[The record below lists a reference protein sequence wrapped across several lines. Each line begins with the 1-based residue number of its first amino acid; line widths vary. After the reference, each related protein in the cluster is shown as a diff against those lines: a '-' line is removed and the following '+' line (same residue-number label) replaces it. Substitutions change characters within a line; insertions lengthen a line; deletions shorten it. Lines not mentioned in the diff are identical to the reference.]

1 MAIGLATWR
10 EKKNDPRGR
19 RLTLMQAD
27 AHTRTS
33 LAGRERNPWPGE
45 GGSATPKENGFW
57 RMLPRFS
64 RDCVPIAQVSAASHA
79 CSVPRWVS
87 LQESPWRT
95 GGREFAYFAL
105 KGNKCEKSNPVPDCW
120 DTLTARG
127 CNTVATSFEQSAH
140 RKHARGVHSKFRFP
154 SLAMHHRQRE
164 GTDSTRPRRRVRRPA
179 SASRSRLA
187 LARPSFLPLTGVA
200 STSLESRSSAC
211 ALASRGTSGLTRQ
224 QLQTPGI
231 WRPRLTNCRC
241 CASRPISPALL
252 ARA

>member
-1 MAIGLATWR
+1 MVVRRQESTTTSSPSRALGSKWTQSCTLHKTWMQ
-10 EKKNDPRGR
+10 
-19 RLTLMQAD
+19 TLMQAD

-127 CNTVATSFEQSAH
+127 CNTVATSFEQS
-140 RKHARGVHSKFRFP
+140 G
-154 SLAMHHRQRE
+154 
-164 GTDSTRPRRRVRRPA
+164 
-179 SASRSRLA
+179 
-187 LARPSFLPLTGVA
+187 
-200 STSLESRSSAC
+200 
-211 ALASRGTSGLTRQ
+211 
-224 QLQTPGI
+224 
-231 WRPRLTNCRC
+231 
-241 CASRPISPALL
+241 
-252 ARA
+252 